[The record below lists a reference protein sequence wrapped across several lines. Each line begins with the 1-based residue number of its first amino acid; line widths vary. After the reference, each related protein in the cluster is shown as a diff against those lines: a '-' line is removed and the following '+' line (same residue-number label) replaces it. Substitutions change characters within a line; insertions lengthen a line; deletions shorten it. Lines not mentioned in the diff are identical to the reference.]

1 MTSQSKQTRAMISAM
16 AERPD
21 DRSTILEFLLQE
33 QVLFLPQTNFGFNTL
48 FDAKDGFELL
58 RIHEE

>member
-1 MTSQSKQTRAMISAM
+1 MISAM

-21 DRSTILEFLLQE
+21 DRSTILEVLLQE
-33 QVLFLPQTNFGFNTL
+33 QVLFLPQTNFGFNIP